1 MLRGQQQGLAPR
13 LRGMDLLGSRPKGK
27 GTLAAA
33 PCGGSYAWHT
43 FLMFFRRSWGRWK
56 LFVHSSCCES
66 STAMHVI
73 VWTAIFLEEIVESP
87 IGAIGHENAHIVL
100 VRYLKHNTSTK
111 QESKNKHSRT

>member
-1 MLRGQQQGLAPR
+1 
-13 LRGMDLLGSRPKGK
+13 
-27 GTLAAA
+27 
-33 PCGGSYAWHT
+33 
-43 FLMFFRRSWGRWK
+43 
-56 LFVHSSCCES
+56 
-66 STAMHVI
+66 MHVI